1 MEVTIDVLEI
11 LELSSSLG
19 VRELNRIE
27 TGIGERGV
35 LNVGK
40 TEKKIQAPIRCL
52 YVHIGP
58 SAFLV
63 LFQP

>member
-1 MEVTIDVLEI
+1 MAKGYDEERKRRMEVTIDVLEI

-35 LNVGK
+35 LK
-40 TEKKIQAPIRCL
+40 
-52 YVHIGP
+52 
-58 SAFLV
+58 
-63 LFQP
+63 